1 MAEYTIANLRSDVED
16 QAPNF
21 GMSPQIEARF
31 ARQKLE
37 LESSG
42 VSYQKVT
49 ANFRVPFGHTHS
61 KQEEVYVIV
70 AGGGR
75 MKLDEEFV
83 DVKQWDAVRV
93 PPGTWRGFEAG
104 PEGAELLAYGA
115 RCGMSSDESDSDLKP
130 GWWSD

>member
-1 MAEYTIANLRSDVED
+1 MADYTIANLKSDVED

-21 GMSPQIEARF
+21 GMSPEIEARF

-37 LESSG
+37 LERSG
-42 VSYQKVT
+42 VSYQKV
-49 ANFRVPFGHTHS
+49 APDFRVPFGHTHE

-70 AGGGR
+70 SGGGR
-75 MKLDEEFV
+75 MKLGDDIVE
-83 DVKQWDAVRV
+83 VKQWDAVRV

-115 RCGMSSDESDSDLKP
+115 RCGMASDESDSDLERD
-130 GWWSD
+130 WWHD

>member
-1 MAEYTIANLRSDVED
+1 VAEYTVANLKTDVED

-21 GMSPQIEARF
+21 GMSPDMEARF
-31 ARQKLE
+31 ARQTLE
-37 LESSG
+37 LQSSG

-70 AGGGR
+70 SGGGR
-75 MKLDEEFV
+75 MKLEDEIVE
-83 DVKQWDAVRV
+83 VKQWDAVRV
-93 PPGTWRGFEAG
+93 AAGTWRGFEAG

-115 RCGMSSDESDSDLKP
+115 RCGMASDENDVDMEP

>member
-1 MAEYTIANLRSDVED
+1 VAEYTVANLKTDVED

-21 GMSPQIEARF
+21 GMSPDIEARF

-37 LESSG
+37 LASSG
-42 VSYQKVT
+42 VSYQKVA

-70 AGGGR
+70 SGGGR
-75 MKLDEEFV
+75 MKLDDEIV

-93 PPGTWRGFEAG
+93 AAGTWRGFEAG
-104 PEGAELLAYGA
+104 PEGAELIAYGA
-115 RCGMSSDESDSDLKP
+115 RCAMSADESDADLKP
-130 GWWSD
+130 GWWAG